1 MVKSVKKNSGKKG
14 KKSGTKKNN
23 KGGHKFPS
31 TPISFRQSRLMTGQP
46 PLQSEYESEYES
58 FHTPS
63 SDNKYKWR
71 RTLSDIT
78 GFYTTSGKVKTI
90 LKDFKSN
97 HDPQKLAN
105 DWSNLS
111 MGKNMPIKISDDA
124 YTLLQDLMPERRD
137 QDKKTYDTLKHI
149 EKSTYTDT
157 NQRTTP
163 NAQPVT
169 QPNQTSRTREQILD
183 DIIGH
188 LNKYANNVGMIKD
201 TIQTNRYVA
210 FNNATGSIRPDQLE
224 SIATYINQKHIDN
237 YGPTYIGNLG
247 IFNKFKQNIE
257 PETEPEPEQTAGGKR
272 RTRRRKGKK
281 SRKTNK
287 KSRKTRR
294 R

>member
-23 KGGHKFPS
+23 KGGHSS
-31 TPISFRQSRLMTGQP
+31 TPIPFSRSALMTGQP
-46 PLQSEYESEYES
+46 PLQSEYEV
-58 FHTPS
+58 
-63 SDNKYKWR
+63 DNKSKWR
-71 RTLSDIT
+71 RALSDIT
-78 GFYTTSGKVKTI
+78 GFYTTSGKVKKI
-90 LKDFKSN
+90 LKDFKSDR
-97 HDPQKLAN
+97 DPQKLAN

-124 YTLLQDLMPERRD
+124 YALLQDLMPRWRD
-137 QDKKTYDTLKHI
+137 QDEKTYDTLKHI

-183 DIIGH
+183 DIIKN
-188 LNKYANNVGMIKD
+188 LNTNKLNIIKS
-201 TIQTNRYVA
+201 TEQTNLYIA
-210 FNNATGSIRPDQLE
+210 FNNATGSIRPDQSA
-224 SIATYINQKHIDN
+224 SIAGYINKKNIDN
-237 YGPTYIGNLG
+237 YGHTYIKD
-247 IFNKFKQNIE
+247 IDVDVFKQFKQNIE
-257 PETEPEPEQTAGGKR
+257 RYQPAGGKR

-287 KSRKTRR
+287 KSRKTRKR
-294 R
+294 